1 MDGVAAAAGR
11 AVLGSAAAVGLVC
24 WAGFGSQSQVF
35 GAFPYRAPTDAA
47 ARRSGRHGVDDP
59 DDHDGDKVV
68 ALTFDDGPN
77 EPYTS
82 RLLDTLDG
90 RAVPGTF
97 FQVGRCAERFP
108 STTRRVVQSGHVL
121 GNHSLNHA
129 FRSYLRHPA
138 QRDEVARG
146 QEVLHRVSGVAPAL
160 YRPPWLCHWPWVLR
174 TVRQARLQVVS
185 GTFGHPLEVFQPP
198 AALMA
203 AGAAKRAR
211 PGSILIMHDGREA
224 RGGPRHETVAAVGPL
239 IDRLRDRGY
248 SFTTVD
254 RLLGV
259 DPYLP

>member
-1 MDGVAAAAGR
+1 M
-11 AVLGSAAAVGLVC
+11 LGSAAALGVAY
-24 WAGFGSQSQVF
+24 WAGFGSRSQVF
-35 GAFPYRAPTDAA
+35 GPFPYQREPRTEQPVLASTDGPA
-47 ARRSGRHGVDDP
+47 DDP
-59 DDHDGDKVV
+59 AADDPAADDDADDDKVV
-68 ALTFDDGPN
+68 ALSFDDGPN

-82 RLLDTLDG
+82 RLLDVLDARDV
-90 RAVPGTF
+90 RATF

-108 STTRRVVQSGHVL
+108 SATRRVVETGHVL
-121 GNHSLNHA
+121 ANHSLNHS
-129 FRSYLRHPA
+129 FRSYLRDPGQGA
-138 QRDEVARG
+138 EIARG
-146 QEVLHRVSGVAPAL
+146 QEALHRVSGVAPAL

-174 TVRQARLQVVS
+174 TVQRARLQVVS

-203 AGAAKRAR
+203 AGAARRTR

-224 RGGPRHETVAAVGPL
+224 RGGPRQQSVSAVGPL

-259 DPYLP
+259 QPYLT